1 VTKNFSRGRGLDAA
15 AHGREAPGFSPGRFT
30 EILRGHLNQDQDRLT
45 ALFEAGTRL
54 REQDGWA
61 WYVFVQSY
69 ATNGGVRTWDAFL
82 DDGGAE
88 LIRWDALFGDLPD
101 DVDAAAARLEALS
114 RRFLAPRRFHA
125 VGGPDVVARTW
136 NGHRQPA
143 TLLGW
148 LKTFPMIGDKYARN
162 MCMDV
167 SHPLILDHIAL
178 DHRVN
183 ELCDRV
189 EGAPRSVPYKGREAW
204 LRGVATEL
212 GVSCWHLDRL
222 LFGRFDDLKTVLA

>member
-1 VTKNFSRGRGLDAA
+1 M
-15 AHGREAPGFSPGRFT
+15 
-30 EILRGHLNQDQDRLT
+30 
-45 ALFEAGTRL
+45 
-54 REQDGWA
+54 
-61 WYVFVQSY
+61 
-69 ATNGGVRTWDAFL
+69 
-82 DDGGAE
+82 
-88 LIRWDALFGDLPD
+88 
-101 DVDAAAARLEALS
+101 DAAAARLEALS
-114 RRFLAPRRFHA
+114 RRFLAPRRAGRTRPALLATLRRFHA

-136 NGHRQPA
+136 SGHRQPA

-204 LRGVATEL
+204 LRGVATAL